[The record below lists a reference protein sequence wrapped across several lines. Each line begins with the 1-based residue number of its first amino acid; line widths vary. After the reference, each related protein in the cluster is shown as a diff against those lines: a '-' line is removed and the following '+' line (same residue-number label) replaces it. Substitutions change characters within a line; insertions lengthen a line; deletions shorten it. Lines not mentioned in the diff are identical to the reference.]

1 MTRAILTDKA
11 LSSVYFVYMG
21 IAVFGLVTNT
31 IFLMVCLCFKKLRTA
46 CRLYMA
52 IAFADTVLCFAFLT
66 TGKLYM
72 LLLGSGKRKTLGY
85 IRRRELE
92 AKPTYVV
99 YKSSSACAGEYNVA
113 LLTFGSL
120 CPAFLTLYMGFERFL
135 SVKSIWIW
143 NMLRW

>member
-66 TGKLYM
+66 TG
-72 LLLGSGKRKTLGY
+72 Y